1 MAECPGVFKLS
12 ETRDGGLARIRV
24 PGGLLTSAQLTT
36 VADLARDR
44 GNGLIDLTHR
54 ANLQVRG
61 LGTEGSPKF
70 CDALQHVGLLA
81 ADPVADRLRNIL
93 ASPLAGLDSDEIIDV
108 RPCVAALDQALQ
120 SDPGLGGL
128 SPKFSFVFDG
138 GGVGRVGALSHDVG
152 FLAETTSEGVRL
164 RLSLAGRPTAAMIA
178 PADASALAVALAKT
192 AIHLSSDD
200 AARMSTALA
209 NHSVAEVLDHA
220 RRQQTDIDISHQD
233 PTPRPIV
240 LEPVLGPVCDARNV
254 DIAYGLGIPLGRLTD
269 ATARALAA
277 LAENFG
283 DGLVRLAPWQAVFI
297 TGLPTQA
304 VDAVR
309 SEAHALGLLTEPED
323 IAIRVSAC
331 SGSTGC
337 MRTECD
343 TKADGSAVL
352 AALRRI
358 DAANRAPMTIHLS
371 GCARGCAHPD
381 ASRLLLLGRPDGG
394 YDAFRDARP
403 SSSATSDPFADRIR
417 PDRVADFVIEFANG

>member
-1 MAECPGVFKLS
+1 MAECPGVYKLS

-61 LGTEGSPKF
+61 LDIEGSPKLW
-70 CDALQHVGLLA
+70 DALRHVGLLA

-120 SDPGLGGL
+120 SDPGLGEL

-138 GGVGRVGALSHDVG
+138 GGIGRVGALLHDVG
-152 FLAETTSEGVRL
+152 FLAETASDGVRL

-178 PADASALAVALAKT
+178 RADAAALAVALAKT
-192 AIHLSSDD
+192 AIHLSPDG
-200 AARMSTALA
+200 AARMSAALA
-209 NHSVAEVLDHA
+209 DHSVADVLDHA
-220 RRQQTDIDISHQD
+220 RQQTDIDIGHQD
-233 PTPRPIV
+233 PTSQPIA
-240 LEPVLGPVCDARNV
+240 LEPVLGPVCDARNASV
-254 DIAYGLGIPLGRLTD
+254 AYGLGIPLGRFTD

-283 DGLVRLAPWQAVFI
+283 DGLLRLTPWQAMFV
-297 TGLPTQA
+297 TGIPA
-304 VDAVR
+304 RAADAFR
-309 SEAHALGLLTEPED
+309 SEARALDLLTEPED
-323 IAIRVSAC
+323 MAIRVSAC

-343 TKADGSAVL
+343 TKADGSAIL

-358 DAANRAPMTIHLS
+358 DAANRTSMTIHLS
-371 GCARGCAHPD
+371 GCTRGCAHPD
-381 ASRLLLLGRPDGG
+381 ASGLLLLGRPDGG
-394 YDAFRDARP
+394 YDAFKDAR
-403 SSSATSDPFADRIR
+403 SSSATTSDPFADRIR